1 MLSPSEIRVTVHVVR
16 ALIAELGVDEPC
28 VDEPCDSST
37 HAAAAN
43 ASNTATVI
51 LIPGF

>member
-16 ALIAELGVDEPC
+16 ALIPELCDELC